1 MEGTKETRVSRIVN
15 KSKFLKGKS
24 KRFTAGVAG
33 VLTLSLV
40 AAVGV
45 LAASLNLQDR
55 AVLAGVNYPSTP
67 SWDVCVGDVN
77 NDGNEDFH
85 VSLHMKNSGPLYQSN
100 GDGTFARIATNIS
113 PRPTPGFA
121 KNSYV
126 DRHACAMAD
135 VDQNGLLDV
144 YNAAGRWATNKLKD
158 EGINNELWLQT
169 APGVYEDAATE
180 AGVGEECSR
189 GRFPVFAD
197 FNGDG
202 WVDMFLGAQ
211 YERADSADVCNN
223 LPDSPTNEQS
233 KIFINRGLNSYG
245 DWAGFSIASEYN
257 VSQKNTGNRFAISW
271 DENNDGRPDLLTQ
284 AFANN
289 RPYFYRNNGTSF
301 TEMSRAGT
309 KRFPLM
315 NGATTGDVN
324 GDGYTDVV
332 FADNN
337 GFAWMRGTAT
347 GVSTSVNR
355 IASLP
360 SSQRAW
366 GVAVGDINGDGVTDI
381 YGLIRAATAGSA
393 NPDDIVYVG
402 QAGGTF
408 VAHAAPSAGG
418 DANDVEAVFVNGR
431 AQFVVLNGGN
441 DEKAAPGPVQLIS
454 WVEN

>member
-1 MEGTKETRVSRIVN
+1 MSRFFTTTN
-15 KSKFLKGKS
+15 LGEGKS
-24 KRFTAGVAG
+24 KRFTLGVVG
-33 VLTLSLV
+33 ILSLSMV
-40 AAVGV
+40 AAVGA
-45 LAASLNLQDR
+45 LAASLNLQNR
-55 AVLAGVNYPSTP
+55 AVIAGVNYPSTP
-67 SWDVCVGDVN
+67 SWDVCVGDIN

-85 VSLHMKNSGPLYQSN
+85 VSLHMKNSGPLYESN
-100 GDGTFARIATNIS
+100 GDGSFTRIASSVIS

-135 VDQNGLLDV
+135 VDQNGLVDV
-144 YNAAGRWATNKLKD
+144 YNAAGRWASNKFKD
-158 EGINNELWLQT
+158 EGINNELWLQV

-197 FNGDG
+197 FNSDG
-202 WVDMFLGAQ
+202 WVDMFLSAQ
-211 YERADSADVCNN
+211 KERADSGDVCNT
-223 LPDSPTNEQS
+223 LPEYPTNERS
-233 KIFINRGLNSYG
+233 KIFVNRGNDSYG
-245 DWAGFSIASEYN
+245 DWLGFRLANEYN
-257 VSQKNTGNRFAISW
+257 LSQNNTGNRFAVSW

-289 RPYFYRNNGTSF
+289 RPYFYRNNGNSL

-324 GDGYTDVV
+324 SDGYTDVV
-332 FADNN
+332 FADNT

-347 GVSTSVNR
+347 GINLSVNR
-355 IASLP
+355 IALLP
-360 SSQRAW
+360 SAQRAW
-366 GVAVGDINGDGVTDI
+366 GVAIGDINGDGINDI

-402 QAGGTF
+402 QADGTF
-408 VAHAAPSAGG
+408 TAHAAPSAGG
-418 DANDVEAVFVNGR
+418 DANDVEALKVNGR

-441 DEKAAPGPVQLIS
+441 DEKAAPGPVQIIS